1 MAYAICIVPVA
12 PVRTEPAHRTEMSNQ
27 LFFGDTM
34 EILEE
39 KDEWVRIR
47 SLFDDYEGWLTNHLI
62 KDINEKTASIPPTH
76 IAPNLVN
83 VLNYS
88 QGIINIP
95 MCSPLIGFNSKTK
108 KLWDDSYMFE
118 GDAHEIPGKT
128 DSSNIIETAKLW
140 LNSPYLWGGKT
151 LMGVDCSGFVQTVF
165 RYNGI
170 KLKRD
175 AWQQAENGDSIDL
188 KNIRDT
194 DVAFFHNEKGRVVHV
209 GILLE
214 PDKII
219 HASGKVRIDQFDKD
233 GIVNTENGKR
243 THHLHSIKRFF

>member
-1 MAYAICIVPVA
+1 
-12 PVRTEPAHRTEMSNQ
+12 EMSNQ

-39 KDEWVRIR
+39 KDEWIRIR
-47 SLFDDYEGWLTNHLI
+47 SLYDDYEGWMTNHLI
-62 KDINEKTASIPPTH
+62 TEIDEKIAKVFPAHVASD
-76 IAPNLVN
+76 LVN
-83 VLNYS
+83 VLKFR
-88 QGIINIP
+88 GEIMNIP
-95 MCSPLIGFNSKTK
+95 MCSPLIGFDATSG
-108 KLWDDSYMFE
+108 KLWNENYIFE
-118 GDAHEIPGKT
+118 GDAHEIPRNT
-128 DSSNIIETAKLW
+128 NSSQIIDTAKLW

-151 LMGVDCSGFVQTVF
+151 FMGVDCSGFVQTVY

-175 AWQQAENGDSIDL
+175 AWQQAENGASVDFD
-188 KNIRDT
+188 KTRNT

-219 HASGKVRIDQFDKD
+219 HASGRVRIDRFDKD
-233 GIVNTENGKR
+233 GILNTETGKR
-243 THHLHSIKRFF
+243 THDLHSIKRFF